1 MHRGLES
8 YRLPPRLR
16 GGQGSHGPLPERL
29 TPIFRDREDLS
40 SAGQLGPQIELA
52 LAESEALVVVCSPEA
67 ARSPYVESEVL
78 AFKRSG
84 RSDRILAFIVAGE
97 PNSGGAGECFPNA
110 LRFELG
116 ADGQL
121 STTPANPIA
130 ADARE
135 GKDGKAL
142 ARLKLLAGLFG
153 LPLDT
158 LRQRDAHRRH
168 KRMLLVTAASVA
180 AMLLAGFLAVQAI
193 VARNAAERRQK
204 QAEDLVDFMLGD
216 LNDKLSDVSQLDLLS
231 SVNEKA
237 MQYFM
242 SLPKADVTDE
252 TLAQRAKTLMRI
264 GSIRVK
270 QGRLPQ
276 AMENFEAAAGL
287 SGRLAS
293 AAPRDMKRQLAHADV
308 LAYIGRTRWDEGDL
322 DGAQREFDAAHAVLA
337 RAHLVEPDNPDLL
350 FQLATVDNNNGRV
363 LEAHGDIDAATVNYR
378 RMLGAAQRL
387 AALDPG
393 NTDRQNLFGLAY
405 NNLAKMALLQGD
417 LRAAIEG
424 YRADMAIEGKAAA
437 REPGN
442 NAQREHLLISQATL
456 GRTLALSGELD
467 EGIALLQQALESAK
481 QLHAMEP
488 GSTLFQEDVGLYS
501 AQLARL
507 LRLHGDAAGAADS
520 AAQSLAMFEKMVA
533 ADSKQPVW
541 QREQAETLTELAT
554 QAIAPGDRAR
564 ATMLL
569 RKALAIL
576 EPQLADNAQ
585 NRATVLA
592 AADAWLRMAMLSP
605 APERTALAQHA
616 LAAIDAQTSGKSDPR
631 LQALRAEALF
641 ILGHNA
647 KASTIGETLVA
658 SGYRDAGFMSL
669 LHANDIASKR

>member
-1 MHRGLES
+1 
-8 YRLPPRLR
+8 
-16 GGQGSHGPLPERL
+16 
-29 TPIFRDREDLS
+29 
-40 SAGQLGPQIELA
+40 
-52 LAESEALVVVCSPEA
+52 
-67 ARSPYVESEVL
+67 
-78 AFKRSG
+78 
-84 RSDRILAFIVAGE
+84 
-97 PNSGGAGECFPNA
+97 
-110 LRFELG
+110 
-116 ADGQL
+116 
-121 STTPANPIA
+121 
-130 ADARE
+130 
-135 GKDGKAL
+135 
-142 ARLKLLAGLFG
+142 
-153 LPLDT
+153 
-158 LRQRDAHRRH
+158 
-168 KRMLLVTAASVA
+168 MLLVTAASVA

-270 QGRLPQ
+270 QGQLPQ

-337 RAHLVEPDNPDLL
+337 RARLVEPDNPELL

-424 YRADMAIEGKAAA
+424 YRADMAIEG
-437 REPGN
+437 RPP
-442 NAQREHLLISQATL
+442 
-456 GRTLALSGELD
+456 
-467 EGIALLQQALESAK
+467 
-481 QLHAMEP
+481 HAN
-488 GSTLFQEDVGLYS
+488 
-501 AQLARL
+501 
-507 LRLHGDAAGAADS
+507 
-520 AAQSLAMFEKMVA
+520 
-533 ADSKQPVW
+533 
-541 QREQAETLTELAT
+541 
-554 QAIAPGDRAR
+554 R
-564 ATMLL
+564 ATM
-569 RKALAIL
+569 R
-576 EPQLADNAQ
+576 NA
-585 NRATVLA
+585 NTC
-592 AADAWLRMAMLSP
+592 
-605 APERTALAQHA
+605 
-616 LAAIDAQTSGKSDPR
+616 
-631 LQALRAEALF
+631 
-641 ILGHNA
+641 
-647 KASTIGETLVA
+647 
-658 SGYRDAGFMSL
+658 
-669 LHANDIASKR
+669 